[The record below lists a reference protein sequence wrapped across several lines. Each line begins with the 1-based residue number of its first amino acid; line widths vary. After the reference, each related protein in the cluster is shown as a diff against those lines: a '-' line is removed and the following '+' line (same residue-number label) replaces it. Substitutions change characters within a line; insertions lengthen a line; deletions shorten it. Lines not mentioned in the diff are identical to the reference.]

1 MNQPQ
6 GQLFPDALQ
15 REIKDRF
22 HFVDHDISGR
32 ERLFFEN
39 AGGSLRLKSVI
50 ARVAEVD
57 AIPDCPERIHAVALQ
72 LQDIQQRGTDDV
84 RTILNAR
91 GGSIYASLTAS
102 GGIFAAIRAIAEGV
116 PGTNMVTTVLEHPS
130 AYDAM
135 SQYAERTGREL
146 RVVPSNPQ
154 TGGVDVDQVVKAIDA
169 GTCVLSLIYASNIS
183 GAKMDIEAIVR
194 EARAVKPDL
203 FIVVDAVQH
212 APHGLVDVQKTAVDA
227 INFAPYKFFGS
238 RGSGFTWLSDR
249 AAVLRHDKL
258 TGRKADFWDLGSSA
272 PWQFAAV
279 TEIVDYVCWLG
290 RRTTDS
296 ADRRTQFEQG
306 IHAIELHERALLHRL
321 LEGADG
327 VQGLRHLDGVTV
339 YLDHPDLTRRDL
351 ILAIGI
357 EGLEHTQAV
366 REFETRSVIVY
377 ERVASSIYS
386 RRMLESFGMTG
397 AVRVSPLHCHAPS
410 DVDRFLRITGQ
421 IAAENRITGRAT

>member
-1 MNQPQ
+1 MHHPH
-6 GQLFPDALQ
+6 GRLFPDALQ

-22 HFVDHDISGR
+22 HFVDHDPSGR

-39 AGGSLRLKSVI
+39 AGGSLRLKSVT
-50 ARVAEVD
+50 ARVAAVD
-57 AIPDCPERIHAVALQ
+57 SIPDCPERIHAVALE

-84 RTILNAR
+84 RTVLNAR
-91 GGSIYASLTAS
+91 SGAVYASLTAS
-102 GGIFAAIRAIAEGV
+102 GGMFAVARAIAENVSGS
-116 PGTNMVTTVLEHPS
+116 NMVTTVLEHPS

-154 TGGVDVDQVVKAIDA
+154 TGGIDVHEVVKRIDA
-169 GTCVLSLIYASNIS
+169 DTCLLSVIYASNIS
-183 GAKMDIEAIVR
+183 GAKVDIEAIVR
-194 EARAVKPDL
+194 KARAIKPDL

-212 APHGLVDVQKTAVDA
+212 APHGLIDLQKTPVDA
-227 INFAPYKFFGS
+227 MNFAPYKFFGA

-258 TGRKADFWDLGSSA
+258 SGKKEDFWDLGSAA

-290 RRTTDS
+290 RRSTDS
-296 ADRRTQFEQG
+296 ADRRAQFDQG
-306 IHAIELHERALLHRL
+306 IEAIELHERALLHRL
-321 LEGADG
+321 LNGADG
-327 VQGLRHLDGVTV
+327 VQGLRQLSGVTV
-339 YLDHPDLTRRDL
+339 HLDHPDLARRDL

-366 REFETRSVIVY
+366 REYEKRGIIVY

-397 AVRVSPLHCHAPS
+397 AIRVSPLHCHGPS
-410 DVDRFLRITGQ
+410 DIDRFLHVTSQ
-421 IAAENRITGRAT
+421 IAAEHRAAAAHT